1 MPSNEERQARPL
13 SRKARENLRQEGD
26 DEPAEA
32 RPREWRRKPT
42 TEGERVG
49 KRRRE
54 AQRKQRQRGGEAAVA
69 KAPPRRPKAKGS
81 DRPAEPSGPPP
92 PKRGPRY
99 SRRLLAAIAA
109 SGRVAKAI
117 RTAPWRNLE
126 DDEEGAEDEGAGEGP
141 VRDPPA
147 KKPVMGKSKILTAAL
162 ASVVSATPNRT
173 PKKRIMRAGRIGSAV
188 AAQGKPRGSVGEKLA
203 RGLLDSDCE
212 SCSGRRRTSHVTAA
226 ERATD
231 YVRKVRAAIAAKKA
245 ATAAAAAVILTED
258 EEDGEEVWIEEDEDS
273 DPGHVPLGKKGP
285 DDPPDRA
292 GGLEGR
298 VMTAFS
304 LSMSGTGSVPS
315 LRNPLMEVVLDSG
328 ASHNVLPYEVY
339 EKLLAQGRA
348 TKLVPVQ
355 APKKFTTASGES
367 LENYGMTELLMIGP
381 GPEGKATKCKCNF
394 HVAAVQRCLL
404 STARAMDKGNC
415 LVFAKQK
422 ASLYMPDGG
431 IVEFLVKGSPR
442 ATFKVLPHRQ
452 RTA

>member
-1 MPSNEERQARPL
+1 M
-13 SRKARENLRQEGD
+13 
-26 DEPAEA
+26 
-32 RPREWRRKPT
+32 
-42 TEGERVG
+42 
-49 KRRRE
+49 
-54 AQRKQRQRGGEAAVA
+54 GEA
-69 KAPPRRPKAKGS
+69 
-81 DRPAEPSGPPP
+81 
-92 PKRGPRY
+92 
-99 SRRLLAAIAA
+99 
-109 SGRVAKAI
+109 
-117 RTAPWRNLE
+117 
-126 DDEEGAEDEGAGEGP
+126 
-141 VRDPPA
+141 
-147 KKPVMGKSKILTAAL
+147 
-162 ASVVSATPNRT
+162 
-173 PKKRIMRAGRIGSAV
+173 
-188 AAQGKPRGSVGEKLA
+188 LA

-212 SCSGRRRTSHVTAA
+212 SCSGRRRTSHITAA
-226 ERATD
+226 VRATD
-231 YVRKVRAAIAAKKA
+231 YVRKVRAALAAKKA

-285 DDPPDRA
+285 DDPPDGA

-298 VMTAFS
+298 VGTAFS
-304 LSMSGTGSVPS
+304 LSGSGTGSVPS
-315 LRNPLMEVVLDSG
+315 LRNPQMEVVLDSG

-355 APKKFTTASGES
+355 APKRFTTASGES
-367 LENYGMTELLMIGP
+367 LENYGMTELLMTGP

-394 HVAAVQRCLL
+394 HVAAVKRCLL
-404 STARAMDKGNC
+404 STARAMDKGNY

>member
-1 MPSNEERQARPL
+1 MA
-13 SRKARENLRQEGD
+13 K
-26 DEPAEA
+26 EPV
-32 RPREWRRKPT
+32 
-42 TEGERVG
+42 TEGERDG

-54 AQRKQRQRGGEAAVA
+54 ARRRERQRGGETAKA
-69 KAPPRRPKAKGS
+69 KAPPGS
-81 DRPAEPSGPPP
+81 DRPAEPTGLPP
-92 PKRGPRY
+92 PKRGFWY
-99 SRRLLAAIAA
+99 SKRLLAAIAA
-109 SGRVAKAI
+109 SERVAKAI
-117 RTAPWRNLE
+117 RAAPWRNLE
-126 DDEEGAEDEGAGEGP
+126 DEEEAEDEGAGEDP

-147 KKPVMGKSKILTAAL
+147 RKPVMGKSKILAAAL
-162 ASVVSATPNRT
+162 ASVVSATPKRT

-188 AAQGKPRGSVGEKLA
+188 AAHKGAPRFRQRQALRRKLGTELPRGSVGEALA

-212 SCSGRRRTSHVTAA
+212 SCSGRRRTSHLTAA
-226 ERATD
+226 VRATD
-231 YVRKVRAAIAAKKA
+231 YVHKVRAALAAKKA

-285 DDPPDRA
+285 DDPPDGA
-292 GGLEGR
+292 GGLEGC
-298 VMTAFS
+298 VGTAFS
-304 LSMSGTGSVPS
+304 LSGSGTGSVPS

-367 LENYGMTELLMIGP
+367 LKNYGMTELLMIGP

-404 STARAMDKGNC
+404 STARAMDKGNY

-422 ASLYMPDGG
+422 ANLYMPDGG